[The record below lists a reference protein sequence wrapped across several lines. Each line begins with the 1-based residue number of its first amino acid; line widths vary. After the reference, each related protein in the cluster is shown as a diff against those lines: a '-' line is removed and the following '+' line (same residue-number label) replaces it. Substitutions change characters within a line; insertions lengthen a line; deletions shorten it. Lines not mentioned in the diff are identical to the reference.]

1 MKTILIA
8 FSLSFI
14 PFFILNAQTDRRVIL
29 VIIDGAR
36 YSETLGDTLGRYVP
50 RMRKLAQQ
58 GVIVDTMVNDNITV
72 TKRAIPAIWCGS
84 WSIPK
89 DTTVNGL
96 SNQYATVPTVWEYF
110 RKARGVDSTH
120 ALYIM
125 KWLPNPWIQSFYP
138 PYGPAYWPWYDL
150 QGSTDLDVWQ
160 NAKANLQTYHP
171 ELVVIYLPD
180 VDSAPSKGWSAYT
193 QAIVTADSIVG
204 MLWDYVQSDPI
215 YQNKTTLLV
224 TNDHGRHLD
233 GVQNGFLSH
242 GDGCWGCRHIMF
254 LGVGAGVPKGVRTSI
269 RRAIPDITPT
279 IGSLLSFPTPYA
291 TGKSMI
297 EILTSVGA
305 ESRIESL
312 PASVHLA
319 QNYPNPFNPT
329 TTISYQLPKASSISL
344 KIFNSLGQEIAMLV
358 NEQKSPGYYQAI
370 WNASSVPTGIYFYR
384 LSVVPTARRDLVPTE
399 GRNGQ
404 AGESVETRTM
414 LLVK

>member
-1 MKTILIA
+1 MKKTFVAL
-8 FSLSFI
+8 SLSI
-14 PFFILNAQTDRRVIL
+14 IQLFILNAQTDRRVIL

-58 GVIVDTMVNDNITV
+58 GVVVDTMVNDSITV
-72 TKRAIPAIWCGS
+72 TMRAIPAIWCGS
-84 WSIPK
+84 WSIPH

-125 KWLPNPWIQSFYP
+125 KWLATPWIQSFYAQ
-138 PYGPAYWPWYDL
+138 YGPAYWPWYVL
-150 QGSTDLDVWQ
+150 QGSTDLEVWQ
-160 NAKANLQTYHP
+160 NAKTKLQTYHP
-171 ELVVIYLPD
+171 ELAVIYLPD
-180 VDSAPSKGWSAYT
+180 VDSSPSKGWSAYT

-204 MLWDYVQSDPI
+204 MLWDYVQSDPV

-233 GVQNGFLSH
+233 GIQNGFLSH

-254 LGVGAGVPKGVRTSI
+254 LGVGAGVPKGVRTSV
-269 RRAIPDITPT
+269 RRTIPDITPT
-279 IGSLLSFPTPYA
+279 IGSLLGFPTPYA

-297 EILTSVGA
+297 EILTTVGT
-305 ESRIESL
+305 ESQIEVL

-319 QNYPNPFNPT
+319 QNFPNPFNPT
-329 TTISYQLPKASSISL
+329 TAISYHLPA
-344 KIFNSLGQEIAMLV
+344 NSLVRLEVFDVLGRKVASLV
-358 NEQKSPGYYQAI
+358 EEQKPAGSYVVQ
-370 WNASSVPTGIYFYR
+370 WDASSVSSGVYFCR
-384 LSVVPTARRDLVPTE
+384 FRAQQA
-399 GRNGQ
+399 Q
-404 AGESVETRTM
+404 AGVSGTSIECSDTKKM
-414 LLVK
+414 LLVR